1 MIAKTTIQRLL
12 LGSISFRLMYTYT
25 LARLCLFDIQLSRD
39 PRQECYFCAEYV
51 FDKIQSPML
60 YSILGY
66 DHNWIHERRQPTA
79 SS

>member
-1 MIAKTTIQRLL
+1 MIAKTTIQKLL
-12 LGSISFRLMYTYT
+12 FGSISFRLMYTYT

-39 PRQECYFCAEYV
+39 LRHKCNFSGEYV

-66 DHNWIHERRQPTA
+66 DHYWIHERRQPAA